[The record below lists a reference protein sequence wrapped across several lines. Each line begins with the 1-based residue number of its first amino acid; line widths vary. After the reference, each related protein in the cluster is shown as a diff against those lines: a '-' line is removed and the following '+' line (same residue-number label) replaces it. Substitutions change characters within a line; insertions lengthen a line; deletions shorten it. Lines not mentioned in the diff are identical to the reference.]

1 MEKMLG
7 DTLEKVMDDPEDM
20 EEAAQFEIDNVCF
33 KINKLKSYKFNIKS
47 STIIF
52 SGVMGDHSW
61 CARSSANG
69 SD

>member
-1 MEKMLG
+1 MLG
-7 DTLEKVMDDPEDM
+7 DTLENVMDDSEDM

-33 KINKLKSYKFNIKS
+33 KINKLKLYKLNIKS

-52 SGVMGDHSW
+52 SGVMGGHGW
-61 CARSSANG
+61 CVRSSANG